1 MEGYEHVQ
9 RVRSRGLKTADLSYQ
24 GGRPNIRPKDKL
36 KRPPSRLSNP
46 IECAS
51 RQQVLRERTGG
62 CSPDEYKDIGL
73 GAAFF
78 LDHKAHV
85 TAYRDRRD
93 QALAVAGSG

>member
-46 IECAS
+46 SNVRAVNKFFENGRVGAH
-51 RQQVLRERTGG
+51 RMNTPLPPGGLMMPAMWPLDARMKHTLR
-62 CSPDEYKDIGL
+62 L
-73 GAAFF
+73 
-78 LDHKAHV
+78 
-85 TAYRDRRD
+85 
-93 QALAVAGSG
+93 